1 MRFLLAGVL
10 VGVIAMVVGV
20 GLGVTLEADD
30 AEDFIR
36 GSVLII
42 LPLGVG
48 IPLMNLLLR
57 KRD

>member
-36 GSVLII
+36 GGVLII